1 MTIRDVY
8 TPLGILRL
16 AEESKKLTRAEFA
29 QNDMRFKDDTPLLLE
44 AQRQLDAYF
53 DGRLEE
59 FSLPVL
65 ISGTPFEQSVMHAL
79 LEVPYGQTRTYGQ
92 IAARIGRPK
101 AGRAVGRACSKNR
114 LLLFIPCHRIVAANG
129 CLTGFAA
136 GVERK
141 RALLRLE
148 SREQKTE

>member
-101 AGRAVGRACSKNR
+101 ASRAVGRACSKNR
-114 LLLFIPCHRIVAANG
+114 LLLFIPCHRIIAANG
-129 CLTGFAA
+129 SLTGFAA